1 VSRDAKKKKRIK
13 LMIERN
19 TQIGLNDAIVT
30 ESLLTRKKKGVFPLA
45 FRAPSSTELHWVE
58 TFQVP
63 GKSGGLGVLDGHCP
77 LYCSLEDGV
86 VRFKTEEGWKANFV
100 PAGFL
105 IVYPPS
111 LVDVD
116 VAITYGCVGVIYSG
130 RESEDVMALEGE
142 KVRQELAKAC
152 IDEVLAE
159 SLGDRLFAEK
169 NLKRAKAKVYAFE
182 NAEAALTNFV

>member
-1 VSRDAKKKKRIK
+1 
-13 LMIERN
+13 MIEHN
-19 TQIGLNDAIVT
+19 NQIILADAT
-30 ESLLTRKKKGVFPLA
+30 ATGSTLTRKKKGLFPLA
-45 FRAPSSTELHWVE
+45 FRCPSSTELHWVE

-105 IVYPPS
+105 IIYPALS
-111 LVDVD
+111 VDAD
-116 VAITYGCVGVIYSG
+116 VAVTYGAVGVIYSG
-130 RESEDVMALEGE
+130 RESKDVMSLEGE
-142 KVRQELAKAC
+142 DVRRELAEAS
-152 IDEVLAE
+152 IAEVLAE
-159 SLGDRLFAEK
+159 SLGDRLCAEK
-169 NLKRAKAKVYAFE
+169 GLKRAKAKVYAFE